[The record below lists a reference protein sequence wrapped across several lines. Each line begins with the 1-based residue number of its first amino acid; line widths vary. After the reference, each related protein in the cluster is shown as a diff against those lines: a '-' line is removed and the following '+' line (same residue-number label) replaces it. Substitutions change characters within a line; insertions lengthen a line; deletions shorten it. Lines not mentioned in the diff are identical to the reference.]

1 MLTKLL
7 IAVALSTASLLSVAE
22 PLVVQPQTKLPVPA
36 VAEKCKEGCVI
47 LDGADLSQLKQFIED
62 LARQAFEAGKAHEKK
77 TI

>member
-36 VAEKCKEGCVI
+36 VAEKCKEGCLI
-47 LDGADLSQLKQFIED
+47 LDGADLEELQKAVNEF
-62 LARQAFEAGKAHEKK
+62 AKKAFEAGRVHERK